1 MLLTEWLGGYMNFTG
16 NETFMEQLEA
26 FGQVETGKLLKDMT
40 TFRIGG
46 RTAYVSYPR
55 NMFALIQLIGF
66 LNKSD
71 VPYKIIGKGSNLL
84 CSDNDFDGVI
94 IRLDRTL
101 NHWYIDG
108 TNLIAEAGSSII
120 ALSVFAAKN
129 RLSGLEWASGIPATV
144 GGCVFNNAGA
154 YKSSMKDSISRVLIF
169 DGLNF
174 RWISN
179 DECEFAYRTSV
190 FHKNRN
196 WIILAAEFKLM
207 ICDEQEIWALMEQ
220 RKVRR
225 MESQPLD
232 YPSAGSIF
240 RNPESVSA
248 WSLIE
253 QAGLRGLSI
262 GGAQVSVKH
271 CNFIINAQQA
281 SADDVRELINLII
294 RKVEEQTKVRLQ
306 TEVEMFNWNPT
317 KIRRP
322 SKP

>member
-1 MLLTEWLGGYMNFTG
+1 MTS
-16 NETFMEQLEA
+16 NEKFLEQLEV
-26 FGQVETGKLLKDMT
+26 FGQVEIGKQLKDMT

-46 RTAYVSYPR
+46 KAAYVSYPR
-55 NMFALIQLIGF
+55 NMFALAQLIRF
-66 LNKSD
+66 LEKSNA
-71 VPYKIIGKGSNLL
+71 PYKIIGKGSNLL
-84 CSDNDFDGVI
+84 CSDDDFDGVI

-101 NHWYIDG
+101 NHWYVDG
-108 TNLIAEAGSSII
+108 TNLIAEAGSSMI

-154 YKSSMKDSISRVLIF
+154 YKSSMKDSVSRVLIF
-169 DGLNF
+169 NGSEF
-174 RWISN
+174 RWISGS
-179 DECEFAYRTSV
+179 ECEFAYRSSV
-190 FHKNRN
+190 FHKNRH
-196 WIILAAEFKLM
+196 WIILAIDFALK
-207 ICDEQEIWALMEQ
+207 ICDEQDIWILMEQ
-220 RKVRR
+220 RKIRR

-271 CNFIINAQQA
+271 CNFIINVQQA
-281 SADDVRELINLII
+281 SAEDVRELMDLII
-294 RKVEEQTKVRLQ
+294 RKVEEKTKVRLQ

-317 KIRRP
+317 KIQLQ
-322 SKP
+322 SKL